1 MSNAYLAGLKAALRA
16 SSPLE
21 PPNGVQVVPQLASP
35 WADDSNLGVVSM
47 VWSDLFGVDN
57 LPMSRQEA
65 MSVPAVAR
73 ARNILAPTL
82 ARIPFTVT
90 DRQGQD
96 VPSGTA
102 VHNLDPAQAPFVTK
116 LWTVDD
122 LIFHGVSW
130 WLVTGRYSDPTNLPA
145 TFRRCLPGTVKA
157 DGGRPMVNDQPV
169 AARDLIRID
178 GPHEGILN
186 FASRSL
192 RAARRLDESAARFAD
207 NPVPAIEL
215 HETEQS
221 GMTETEIDEL
231 VAKWARARRGEN
243 GGVAYTSRTIEAR
256 VHGAPAENLLTD
268 GRNTAAIDAAR
279 LVGVPAD
286 AIDASLEHAAM
297 TYANVE
303 SRLRVLVDFGLAA
316 YAAAIVSRLSMPDIT
331 RAGTTVGFAGLE
343 LDELDTDP
351 APAGSDLS
359 PAGAD
364 PAAPSTTT
372 GVPA

>member
-1 MSNAYLAGLKAALRA
+1 MPLVSSSFIAGIKAGLRA

-47 VWSDLFGVDN
+47 VWSDLFGTDN
-57 LPMSRQEA
+57 LPMSRAEA
-65 MSVPAVAR
+65 MSVPAIAR
-73 ARNILAPTL
+73 ARNIVCATL

-90 DRQGQD
+90 DRAGAD

-102 VHNLDPAQAPFVTK
+102 VHNLDPAQAPFITK

-122 LIFHGVSW
+122 LVFHGVSW

-157 DGGRPMVNDQPV
+157 DGGQPMVNDRPV
-169 AARDLIRID
+169 QARDLVRID

-186 FASRSL
+186 FASRSV

-215 HETEQS
+215 HETEAS
-221 GMTETEIDEL
+221 GMTEAEIDAL
-231 VAKWARARRGEN
+231 VAAWARARRGEN

-268 GRNTAAIDAAR
+268 GRNVAAIDAAR

-286 AIDASLEHAAM
+286 AVDASLEHAAM

-331 RAGTTVGFAGLE
+331 RAGTTVGFAGLN

-351 APAGSDLS
+351 VPAGSDLS
-359 PAGAD
+359 PAGTD
-364 PAAPSTTT
+364 PSTT